1 MLVSCF
7 VFASSFVFFVC
18 FFFLSIG
25 VVSLVFFLT
34 GICSYFGEEKIYKRG
49 SFDSFFYSW
58 IRKIYPALMR
68 RFCRV
73 DISGYFKKNESF
85 DITLQST

>member
-1 MLVSCF
+1 MLVSYF

-18 FFFLSIG
+18 FFLSIG

-49 SFDSFFYSW
+49 SFDSFFFT
-58 IRKIYPALMR
+58 LGLE
-68 RFCRV
+68 RFILR
-73 DISGYFKKNESF
+73 
-85 DITLQST
+85 